1 MSASVLLTGCGAVE
15 SVIEN
20 EQFAT
25 QRVNIFD
32 EFDLHGQREFAYV
45 PRYIIY
51 TFTHFIIALEAFM
64 EAM

>member
-20 EQFAT
+20 ERFAT

-32 EFDLHGQREFAYV
+32 EFD
-45 PRYIIY
+45 
-51 TFTHFIIALEAFM
+51 FIIALEAFM